1 MTLEMRKPSAYIA
14 LRPNVPLMSLAQVVP
29 LTTAAPAA
37 APAAAPSENFIIGD
51 LQKVVAKA
59 PEDWGNI
66 IIHAVGFI
74 AVAYLVGWLANKLM
88 RWVSTKFGASPIAEA
103 TVAAIGKSLPF
114 ILPAYTLLFLIK
126 DTKPYL
132 AHIGWLG
139 FAATGGAFL
148 CSLAHTA
155 AVFFLVAIPIA
166 WAQKIADQ
174 SDNKLD
180 DILVPMFSTVI
191 RITVIL
197 VGAFKAISIVD
208 PKSSDAILGLLA
220 GAVVGLAFA
229 SQDTI
234 KNVFGAVMLIVDQPF
249 TLGDVINIGSHEGK
263 VESLGLRST
272 TIMMLDGQKLAI
284 PNGDLATRAIVN
296 ITRRD
301 FIRSQDLVHLEAN
314 TPAEKVREAV
324 GIIRELL
331 TNHEGSQPSHPP
343 LVHVTEFADWAVNV
357 RFMYWYHPA
366 AAAKQLEFNQQLILR
381 ISERLQQADIRLA
394 VMGTPQTR

>member
-1 MTLEMRKPSAYIA
+1 ML
-14 LRPNVPLMSLAQVVP
+14 LAQSTPLATPAPVSVP
-29 LTTAAPAA
+29 VDH
-37 APAAAPSENFIIGD
+37 FIIGD
-51 LQKVVAKA
+51 LSKVIAKA
-59 PEDWGNI
+59 PDDWSKI
-66 IIHAVGFI
+66 IIHAIGFI
-74 AVAYLVGWLANKLM
+74 AVAYLIGWVADKLM
-88 RWVSTKFGASPIAEA
+88 RWVSTKFGSSPIAEA
-103 TVAAIGKSLPF
+103 TVAALGKSLPY

-126 DTKPYL
+126 DFNENL
-132 AHIGWLG
+132 AYIGWLN
-139 FAATGGAFL
+139 FAVTSGTFL

-155 AVFFLVAIPIA
+155 SIFYLVAIPIA

-197 VGAFKAISIVD
+197 VGTFKAISIID

-234 KNVFGAVMLIVDQPF
+234 KNVFGAVMLIIDQPF
-249 TLGDVINIGSHEGK
+249 TLGDTINIGSHEGK

-272 TIMMLDGQKLAI
+272 TIIMLDGQRLAI

-301 FIRSQDLVHLEAN
+301 FIRAQDLVHLEAN

-324 GIIRELL
+324 AIVHELL
-331 TNHEGSQPSHPP
+331 VNHEGFQPSHPP
-343 LVHVTEFADWAVNV
+343 LVHVTEFSDWAINI
-357 RFMYWYHPA
+357 RLMYWYHPSA
-366 AAAKQLEFNQQLILR
+366 PVKQLEFNQQLIIR
-381 ISERLQQADIRLA
+381 IAERLQQADIRLA
-394 VMGTPQTR
+394 VMGTPQSR

>member
-1 MTLEMRKPSAYIA
+1 
-14 LRPNVPLMSLAQVVP
+14 MSLAQIVP
-29 LTTAAPAA
+29 TATPAPVT
-37 APAAAPSENFIIGD
+37 APSAMQADHFIIGD
-51 LQKVVAKA
+51 IHKVVAKA
-59 PEDWGNI
+59 PEDWSSI
-66 IIHAVGFI
+66 IIHAIGFI
-74 AVAYLVGWLANKLM
+74 AVAYLVGWLASKLM
-88 RWVSTKFGASPIAEA
+88 RWISTKFGASPIAEA
-103 TVAAIGKSLPF
+103 AVAAIGKALPF
-114 ILPAYTLLFLIK
+114 VLPAYTLLFLIK

-132 AHIGWLG
+132 AHIGWLS
-139 FAATGGAFL
+139 FAVTSGTFL

-155 AVFFLVAIPIA
+155 ALFYLVAIPIA

-174 SDNKLD
+174 SENKLD

-249 TLGDVINIGSHEGK
+249 TLGDIINIGTHEGK

-272 TIMMLDGQKLAI
+272 TIMMLDGQRLAI

-301 FIRSQDLVHLEAN
+301 FIRAQDLVHLEAN

-324 GIIRELL
+324 AIVRELL
-331 TNHEGSQPSHPP
+331 TQHEGFQPSHPP
-343 LVHVTEFADWAVNV
+343 LVHVTEFADWAVNI
-357 RFMYWYHPA
+357 RLMYWYHPA
-366 AAAKQLEFNQQLILR
+366 APVKQLEFNQQLILR
-381 ISERLQQADIRLA
+381 IAERLQKADIRLA
-394 VMGTPQTR
+394 VMGTPQNR